1 MKHLLLLLLCT
12 AALSCTEGDKH
23 REDFPDTH
31 NKDDIESN
39 ERLMRKAIED
49 TTTIRDTTP
58 GVVKFP
64 EAE

>member
-1 MKHLLLLLLCT
+1 MKQFLLLLLCA

-31 NKDDIESN
+31 NKSDIESH

-49 TTTIRDTTP
+49 TTTLRDTTP